1 MVYNSTDS
9 VTVSGSFLCN
19 AECLISEWRSVRA
32 EVSPPPIVLQPNKPP
47 AKLNLLTC
55 QVKRNPDEKKSF
67 DLFSRM
73 LQTSCSHVSSVCMC
87 VKSKLCLVP
96 PPTPPHPTHTQMTGP
111 TTSRPR
117 MRPSVRCKYEPAW
130 PKLPGFALLR
140 ALMVWC
146 FSAGCR
152 CCRTVRRRRWTRRSK
167 ETRTRVRT
175 TSSRSWPSP
184 SWERWRREL
193 ETTAAATVELQ
204 VRIIQKSLS
213 NKHHSSKETKFKD

>member
-1 MVYNSTDS
+1 MFDIRVRFSQSWALTS
-9 VTVSGSFLCN
+9 SR
-19 AECLISEWRSVRA
+19 CLAAKQTSSQGQPAHLPGEEEPRWGEEKLR
-32 EVSPPPIVLQPNKPP
+32 PVLPY
-47 AKLNLLTC
+47 AADFLLTC
-55 QVKRNPDEKKSF
+55 
-67 DLFSRM
+67 
-73 LQTSCSHVSSVCMC
+73 SSVYMC

-96 PPTPPHPTHTQMTGP
+96 PRPPPQMTGP

-117 MRPSVRCKYEPAW
+117 TRPSVRCKYEQAW
-130 PKLPGFALLR
+130 PELPGFALLR

-146 FSAGCR
+146 FLAGCR
-152 CCRTVRRRRWTRRSK
+152 CCRIARRRRWTRRSK

-184 SWERWRREL
+184 LWERWRRGL

-213 NKHHSSKETKFKD
+213 NKHHSWKETKFKD